1 MIING
6 IDRQF
11 YLTVGASCAIA
22 DLCPDGDLANIG
34 SLLFTGKYADNMR
47 TIAKFIVAL
56 NRGYEDREHADAEKP
71 NYLTV
76 KELMSLTMDEFHQ
89 AEQEA
94 IAAYSSGTKTEVELA
109 DPKGSKKNE
118 VENVS

>member
-6 IDRQF
+6 KDRKF
-11 YLTVGASCAIA
+11 FLSVGASCAIA

-34 SLLFTGKYADNMR
+34 SLFSGHMGDSMR

-56 NRGYEDREHADAEKP
+56 NRGYEDRVHPDAEKP
-71 NYLTV
+71 NYVTV

-89 AEQEA
+89 VEAEAFEA
-94 IAAYSSGTKTEVELA
+94 YNGGSKTEIELT

-118 VENVS
+118 ASEES

>member
-6 IDRQF
+6 KDRQF

-22 DLCPDGDLANIG
+22 DLCPDGDMANIG
-34 SLLFTGKYADNMR
+34 SLFAGKYADNMR

-56 NRGYEDREHADAEKP
+56 NRGYEDREHPDAEKP

-89 AEQEA
+89 AEREA
-94 IAAYSSGTKTEVELA
+94 FEAYSSGTRTEVELA

-118 VENVS
+118 AENAS

>member
-6 IDRQF
+6 TERNF
-11 YLTVGASCAIA
+11 FLSVGASCAIA

-34 SLLFTGKYADNMR
+34 ALFGGRMGDSMR

-56 NRGYEDREHADAEKP
+56 NRGYEDRMHPDAEKP
-71 NYLTV
+71 NYVTI
-76 KELMSLTMDEFHQ
+76 KELMSLSMDEFQQ
-89 AEQEA
+89 AEAEA
-94 IAAYSSGTKTEVELA
+94 FAAYRRDSKTQVELT

-118 VENVS
+118 ASGES